1 MFWIVSGV
9 VKLDCA
15 VKAPVSLEAQ
25 HADVVSYSLAAVK
38 KKVYGAVVYVRV
50 QRCGRNKHEEKA
62 IALFL

>member
-1 MFWIVSGV
+1 MFWNVSGV

-38 KKVYGAVVYVRV
+38 KNVWCNGVCKSAEMR
-50 QRCGRNKHEEKA
+50 EK
-62 IALFL
+62 

>member
-38 KKVYGAVVYVRV
+38 KMYGAMVYVRV